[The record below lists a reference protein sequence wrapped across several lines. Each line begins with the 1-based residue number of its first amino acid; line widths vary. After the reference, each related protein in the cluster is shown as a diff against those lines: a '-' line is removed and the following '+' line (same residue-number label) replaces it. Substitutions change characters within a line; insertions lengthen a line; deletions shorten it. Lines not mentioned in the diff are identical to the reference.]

1 MFLYKKKWIEPF
13 ENQRDYPFFYS
24 YRFIWAPKAVIGQHS
39 IDALENVVNRLKA
52 VEAEGG
58 DFDDIVET
66 LEELGNLAS
75 RR

>member
-1 MFLYKKKWIEPF
+1 
-13 ENQRDYPFFYS
+13 
-24 YRFIWAPKAVIGQHS
+24 
-39 IDALENVVNRLKA
+39 LENVVNRLRA